1 MEKSV
6 DRLWIVPSVSLLNLR
21 PTEEK
26 NAEYKSILRIFFV
39 CDNSKIYQ
47 TTAVFIKY
55 FEANW

>member
-6 DRLWIVPSVSLLNLR
+6 DRLWIVSSVSLLNWT

-26 NAEYKSILRIFFV
+26 NAKYKSILRIFFV
-39 CDNSKIYQ
+39 CDNSRIYQ
-47 TTAVFIKY
+47 TTTVFIKY